1 MDQKKELRFRV
12 RMTANDLW
20 RFSMYHAN
28 KGYLGVFNVLFTLA
42 ALFLLVFQS
51 GQMLLPQR
59 LLLVVCALM
68 FTVWQPMLLLVKAR
82 KQAAGRGM
90 KEPIDMFF
98 GDEGIRAEQ
107 GGESV
112 ELAWDDVRRVK
123 KIPGELII
131 YTDRIH
137 AYLLPDAAVGGQ
149 REELNK
155 LLHEKLPKEKCGKI

>member
-1 MDQKKELRFRV
+1 MDQKKELRFRI

-59 LLLVVCALM
+59 FLLVVCALM

-98 GDEGIRAEQ
+98 GDGGISRRRSDLSKHPQPYFSAVQ
-107 GGESV
+107 SSLRSSRTFPSAASHGGVYSV
-112 ELAWDDVRRVK
+112 PPADRPPPHPAADRRGSDPYK
-123 KIPGELII
+123 
-131 YTDRIH
+131 
-137 AYLLPDAAVGGQ
+137 
-149 REELNK
+149 
-155 LLHEKLPKEKCGKI
+155 

>member
-1 MDQKKELRFRV
+1 MDQKKEIRFRV

-20 RFSMYHAN
+20 RFSMYHVN

-42 ALFLLVFQS
+42 ALFLLFFQS
-51 GQMLLPQR
+51 EQMLLPQR

-112 ELAWDDVRRVK
+112 ELAWDDVRKVK

-137 AYLLPDAAVGGQ
+137 AYLLPDTAVGGQ

-155 LLHEKLPKEKCGKI
+155 LFHEKLPKEKCGKI